1 MAHRSGIVLLLLVIA
16 GCAGR
21 SSSAGPGSVT
31 AGRLDATPLVSCQ
44 LQAPEHV
51 GLAEPVVPVT
61 FVLHNAGTAE
71 VRVLA
76 RHTPL
81 EGILGDLFDVILEG
95 QRLAYLGPVVKRGP
109 PEPTEYVTLAPGDHV
124 RATVDLLDGY
134 DLSPAGKY
142 TVRFTST
149 DHYTCNELRIKR
161 D

>member
-1 MAHRSGIVLLLLVIA
+1 MAQRSGIVLLLLTVA

-21 SSSAGPGSVT
+21 PSPAAPEPVATSRP
-31 AGRLDATPLVSCQ
+31 DAPPLVSCL

-51 GLAEPVVPVT
+51 SLAEPVVPLT
-61 FVLHNAGTAE
+61 FVLHNAGAGE

-81 EGILGDLFDVILEG
+81 EGILGDLFEVTVAG
-95 QRLAYLGPVVKRGP
+95 RRLDYRGPMVKRGP
-109 PEPTEYVTLAPGDHV
+109 PDAAEFVTLAPGDHV

-134 DLSPAGKY
+134 DLSRAGQY
-142 TVRFTST
+142 TVRFISA
-149 DHYTCNELRIKR
+149 DEYACNPLRITR

>member
-1 MAHRSGIVLLLLVIA
+1 MAQRSGIVLLLLAVA

-21 SSSAGPGSVT
+21 PAATEPGRDM
-31 AGRLDATPLVSCQ
+31 AGRPDAPPRVSCQ

-51 GLAEPVVPVT
+51 SLAEPVVPVT
-61 FVLHNAGTAE
+61 FVLHNPGTAE

-81 EGILGDLFDVILEG
+81 EGILGDLFDVTVAG
-95 QRLAYLGPVVKRGP
+95 QRLAYRGPMVKRGP
-109 PEPTEYVTLAPGDHV
+109 PEPSEYVTLAPGDHV

-134 DLSPAGKY
+134 DLSSAGQY
-142 TVRFTST
+142 TVRFTSA
-149 DHYTCNELRIKR
+149 DHYACNPLRITR